1 MATLTHVHTLTY
13 VARILGEDPERLEA
27 ITDNDDN
34 LDYGDIITVWAGPEE
49 TMTAL
54 TDDGIDGLRDL
65 LADARRSPEA
75 WQDFL
80 QSFVDDPELRARLAS
95 AEPQA
100 WPHAIAKRQGGTER
114 SVTDRMALLELIEKH
129 ADTDLVHE
137 MPAFAADRIMEVTL
151 RTGAAKGARS
161 PLRVAQRNGYRER
174 DWDTR
179 AGRIA
184 VGIPKVRK
192 GPSIASTPDKRQ
204 TTRARPVAAARK
216 VPPATPTCWPR
227 SAR

>member
-1 MATLTHVHTLTY
+1 MATVTHVHTLTY
-13 VARILGEDPERLEA
+13 VARILGEDPELLEA

-34 LDYGDIITVWAGPEE
+34 LDYGDIITVWTGPEE

-100 WPHAIAKRQGGTER
+100 
-114 SVTDRMALLELIEKH
+114 
-129 ADTDLVHE
+129 
-137 MPAFAADRIMEVTL
+137 
-151 RTGAAKGARS
+151 
-161 PLRVAQRNGYRER
+161 
-174 DWDTR
+174 
-179 AGRIA
+179 
-184 VGIPKVRK
+184 
-192 GPSIASTPDKRQ
+192 
-204 TTRARPVAAARK
+204 
-216 VPPATPTCWPR
+216 
-227 SAR
+227 